1 MELLSQADSESAFHQ
16 RLNDGLMS
24 IIDIPDSAVGSGV
37 TSFTDGGCKV
47 QYRIMPPYVPTH
59 IVVPTTVGE

>member
-1 MELLSQADSESAFHQ
+1 MSEEDSESAFNQ
-16 RLNDGLMS
+16 RLSHGLVS